1 MMTPSDLLLQ
11 VLRTPN
17 LTLNLDEPA
26 WDQLICQA
34 RRTNLL
40 ARLAVMLAE
49 EELLEAVPDSPQRHL
64 TSARRMSERQDR
76 AMRFEIDCIRMAL
89 GPVPRPVILLK
100 GAAYLAAELP
110 NAAGRMF
117 GDVDILVP
125 LAQIQETETE
135 LLVHGWKATVD
146 SAYDQKYYR
155 TWMHEIPPLEHAIR
169 KTVIDVHHSIL
180 PHTARIHVDIGEF
193 FNGAQALGNS
203 GIHVLCPEDMILHS
217 AAHLFHEGEFDN
229 ALRDLVDLH
238 TLLTHFSPSP
248 NFWDRLVMRAE
259 LTGLTRPLYYALRYS
274 SKLLATAIPPQT
286 LKAIKKYAPPSPQAK
301 LMDICYAHALRPV
314 ESRHAWQTRLA
325 RFALFLR
332 SHWIRMPMHLLIMH
346 LSRKAVLRLQPTAG
360 EERDAQPT

>member
-1 MMTPSDLLLQ
+1 MMHSDLLLQ

-17 LTLNLDEPA
+17 RILDLDESE

-40 ARLAVMLAE
+40 ARLAVILAKR
-49 EELLEAVPDSPQRHL
+49 ELLEAVPHAPQRHL

-89 GPVPRPVILLK
+89 APVPRPVILLK
-100 GAAYLAAELP
+100 GAAYLAAGLP
-110 NAAGRMF
+110 NAEGRMF

-125 LAQIQETETE
+125 LANIQETETE

-155 TWMHEIPPLEHAIR
+155 TWMHEIPPLEHAVR
-169 KTVIDVHHSIL
+169 QTVIDVHHSIL
-180 PHTARIHVDIGEF
+180 PHTARIRVDIAAF
-193 FNGAQALGNS
+193 FTSAQALGSS

-248 NFWDRLVMRAE
+248 AFWDRLVMRAE

-274 SKLLATAIPPQT
+274 SKFLATDIPLQT
-286 LKAIKKYAPPSPQAK
+286 VKAIEKYAPPGAQRQV
-301 LMDICYAHALRPV
+301 MDICYVHALRPV
-314 ESRHAWQTRLA
+314 ESRHAWQSRLA

-346 LSRKAVLRLQPTAG
+346 LSRKAFLRLKPAAR
-360 EERDAQPT
+360 EESEAQPT